1 MQKIEKYVSLDAL
14 REKKSN
20 NLVNKVNRINIGN
33 KTSLLPK
40 KVIGF

>member
-14 REKKSN
+14 RENN
-20 NLVNKVNRINIGN
+20 NLVNKVNRINIRN
-33 KTSLLPK
+33 KTRLLPK